1 MTTQNAEAV
10 RGAGPDRL
18 GLGRERLIGAGVA
31 ALAVL
36 VLLLAAQIHR
46 WIAPGD
52 ADGAVAEIVPVLIGG
67 ALGWAIVFGAAF
79 IAPHR
84 AEDPARISRR
94 YAVGFGIFAVPV
106 VVVAYWTPIPWC
118 LGAGALL
125 LIRRARSFGGDRT
138 MDRVATAL
146 AWLAIG
152 APLLIFIGVIVA
164 ALD

>member
-1 MTTQNAEAV
+1 VTMQNVEAA
-10 RGAGPDRL
+10 REAAPERL
-18 GLGRERLIGAGVA
+18 GLGRERLIGAGVV
-31 ALAVL
+31 ALAVV

-46 WIAPGD
+46 WIAPED

-67 ALGWAIVFGAAF
+67 ALGWAIVFGAVF

-94 YAVGFGIFAVPV
+94 YALGLGIFAVPV

-118 LGAGALL
+118 LGVGALL
-125 LIRRARSFGGDRT
+125 LVRRARSFGEHRRS
-138 MDRVATAL
+138 DRVATAL

-152 APLLIFIGVIVA
+152 APLLIFVGVIVA
-164 ALD
+164 ALG